1 LLNISHNLLE
11 QNLKAKT
18 KNIFTITTV
27 KIVKEPLFQ
36 FIVIGAIVFAFY
48 SFIKGSYVDE
58 NYAIQITKSE
68 VEAMIDKWMAQ
79 MKRPP
84 AREEIDIFLED
95 YVQREILFREAKAMG
110 LDKNDMVVKNRML
123 QKIDFLTN
131 DLLVA
136 ANPTDAEALKYFNDS
151 LEKYTIPG
159 KIDFIHIF
167 FNLDKRTFDDAKQSA
182 LKVKKSLNNFSMVPN
197 NYFEN
202 GDLFILPYEFFN
214 LSKDDVSNKF
224 GQSELSEEIF
234 SLEEKKWSGPF
245 VSSYGMHLVY
255 ISNKKSS
262 TTLQF
267 EDVKSDIEDEL
278 IKIKRREA
286 KKRLISEL
294 KKKYVIT
301 YTDDLKAFADSLNL
315 PLKEFTN

>member
-1 LLNISHNLLE
+1 
-11 QNLKAKT
+11 
-18 KNIFTITTV
+18 
-27 KIVKEPLFQ
+27 
-36 FIVIGAIVFAFY
+36 
-48 SFIKGSYVDE
+48 
-58 NYAIQITKSE
+58 
-68 VEAMIDKWMAQ
+68 MINKWMAQ

-84 AREEIDIFLED
+84 AREEVDIFLED

-131 DLLVA
+131 DLLVT
-136 ANPTDAEALKYFNDS
+136 ANPTDAEALKYFNDN

-167 FNLDKRTFDDAKQSA
+167 FNLDKRTFDDAKQIA
-182 LKVKKSLNNFSMVPN
+182 FDVKKNLNKLPIVPN
-197 NYFEN
+197 TYYEN
-202 GDLFILPYEFFN
+202 GDLFILPYEYYD
-214 LSKDDVSNKF
+214 LSKAEVNNKF

-267 EDVKSDIEDEL
+267 EDLKSDIEDEL

-286 KKRLISEL
+286 KKRLILEL
-294 KKKYVIT
+294 KMKYVIS

-315 PLKEFTN
+315 PLKEFSE

>member
-1 LLNISHNLLE
+1 MR
-11 QNLKAKT
+11 
-18 KNIFTITTV
+18 TIK
-27 KIVKEPLFQ
+27 KITKEPIIH
-36 FIVIGAIVFAFY
+36 FIAIGFVVFVFY
-48 SFIKGSYVDE
+48 SFIKESYVDKD
-58 NYAIQITKSE
+58 YAIQITKSE
-68 VEAMIDKWMAQ
+68 VEGMINKWMAQ
-79 MKRPP
+79 LKRPP
-84 AREEIDIFLED
+84 SKEEIDIFLED

-123 QKIDFLTN
+123 QKLDFLTN
-131 DLLVA
+131 DLLVTA
-136 ANPTDAEALKYFNDS
+136 APTDTEALKYFNDN

-167 FNLDKRTFDDAKQSA
+167 FNLDKRTFDDAKQIA
-182 LKVKKSLNNFSMVPN
+182 LDVKKILNKLPNVTN
-197 NYFEN
+197 NYFEK
-202 GDLFILPYEFFN
+202 GDLFILPYEFQN

-234 SLEEKKWSGPF
+234 SLEEKNWSGPF

-267 EDVKSDIEDEL
+267 EDVKLDIEDEL

-315 PLKEFTN
+315 PLNEF

>member
-1 LLNISHNLLE
+1 MIFIS
-11 QNLKAKT
+11 Q
-18 KNIFTITTV
+18 IYGFRI
-27 KIVKEPLFQ
+27 
-36 FIVIGAIVFAFY
+36 AFY
-48 SFIKGSYVDE
+48 SFIKGSYVDKDH
-58 NYAIQITKSE
+58 AIQISKSE
-68 VEAMIDKWMAQ
+68 VEGMLNKWMAQ

-84 AREEIDIFLED
+84 AREEVDIFLED

-136 ANPTDAEALKYFNDS
+136 ANPTDAEALKYFNDN

-167 FNLDKRTFDDAKQSA
+167 FNLDKRNFDDAKQIA
-182 LKVKKSLNNFSMVPN
+182 FDVKKNLNKLPNVPN
-197 NYFEN
+197 TYYEN
-202 GDLFILPYEFFN
+202 GDLFILPYEFQN
-214 LSKDDVSNKF
+214 LSKEEVSSKF

-234 SLEEKKWSGPF
+234 SLEEKKWSDPF

-255 ISNKKSS
+255 ISKKKSP

-267 EDVKSDIEDEL
+267 EEVKSDIKDEL

-294 KKKYVIT
+294 KKKYIIT
-301 YTDDLKAFADSLNL
+301 YTEDLKTFADSLNL
-315 PLKEFTN
+315 TLKEF

>member
-1 LLNISHNLLE
+1 
-11 QNLKAKT
+11 LKAKT

-131 DLLVA
+131 DLLVTTS
-136 ANPTDAEALKYFNDS
+136 PTDAEALKYFNDN

-167 FNLDKRTFDDAKQSA
+167 FNLDKRSIDEAKQTA
-182 LKVKKSLNNFSMVPN
+182 LDLKKNLNKSLTLPN
-197 NYFEN
+197 NYFEE
-202 GDLFILPYEFFN
+202 GDLFILPYEYFN

-267 EDVKSDIEDEL
+267 EDAKSDINDIL
-278 IKIKRREA
+278 LKTKRREA

-294 KKKYVIT
+294 KKKYIIT

>member
-1 LLNISHNLLE
+1 MRAI
-11 QNLKAKT
+11 
-18 KNIFTITTV
+18 KNIA
-27 KIVKEPLFQ
+27 KEPLFH
-36 FIVIGAIVFAFY
+36 FIIIGAIVFAFY
-48 SFIKGSYVDE
+48 SFIKGSYVDKDHS
-58 NYAIQITKSE
+58 IQITKSE
-68 VEAMIDKWMAQ
+68 VEAMINKWMAQ

-84 AREEIDIFLED
+84 AKEEIDIFLED

-131 DLLVA
+131 DLLVTTS
-136 ANPTDAEALKYFNDS
+136 PTDAEALKYFNDN

-167 FNLDKRTFDDAKQSA
+167 FNLDKRSIDEAKQTA
-182 LKVKKSLNNFSMVPN
+182 LGIKNDLNNSSTVPN
-197 NYFEN
+197 NYFEK
-202 GDLFILPYEFFN
+202 GDLFILPYEFQN
-214 LSKDDVSNKF
+214 LSNDDVSNKF
-224 GQSELSEEIF
+224 GHSELSEEIF
-234 SLEEKKWSGPF
+234 SIEEKKWSGPF

-278 IKIKRREA
+278 IKINRREA

-294 KKKYVIT
+294 KKKYIIT
-301 YTDDLKAFADSLNL
+301 YTDDLKTFADSLNL
-315 PLKEFTN
+315 PLKEFSE